1 MISLKKASGIA
12 ARCLPAA
19 CLLAACLLTTCDIFN
34 KPIEPFLDS
43 QTGEVRVLDL
53 SGSSSVVISS
63 SGDLILIPPASE
75 EPESIITVNL
85 ENSQGY
91 NLRAAL
97 NLTQPLPAGLVVTV
111 DDPNEQNQIMIHIT
125 GAGMGHLYN
134 LVLDIRIDG
143 MKRIFDA
150 LIIPPI
156 FCRPA
161 STEQPFV
168 TESSMAI
175 IDFFLI
181 SGGTAYRG
189 EVNEDEK
196 TVAVTVPAGTD
207 RTNMLPYIIHS
218 GISTD
223 PVWGT
228 LTNFSAPKTYKVKAM
243 NGSTFQQYTVTVS
256 EGAAPPASGDK
267 AITAFNVSETPI
279 GQKYWGNIDE
289 PNHTVV
295 VTVPS
300 SVTTTALSNM
310 TAAVS
315 YIGASIASD
324 LGPQP
329 DDPTLP
335 TVTFTGVNFS
345 TSSRRFT
352 VKAADDSPQDY
363 TVTVFKEGTPPPAPT
378 PPPSSTY
385 VAFRPAAFTG
395 ARDDGYYIS
404 LSAAV
409 IAATTGT
416 NGNDPANPDT
426 IILIADDSINST
438 STITIPANKH
448 IRLTSSDPQTI
459 TRDGNG
465 FGSLITVAATGS
477 LELGGNLVIDG
488 GAANTPS
495 LTATAALITVNGTLK
510 MGGSV
515 TLRNNNNTSGRIVS
529 AGGVSITGGPDATGS
544 GAGTGLGGY
553 GDYSDYGGY
562 GGGVYVNGGTFTM
575 SGGSISGNH
584 VTITFTLNGYVSGN
598 GNVDI
603 NGKAATYTV
612 LSTNNGGGGVYM
624 RGGTFTMSNGTIE
637 NNAVIIPGITNT
649 DTLTNYS
656 GGTILISGT
665 GGGGVYV
672 HNGGIFTMSDGTIN
686 DNSANNGGGVYIT
699 GAASPNTSYFTKS
712 GGTIGTGNTVPNNT
726 YFPKVLK
733 GFGSVLQTG
742 TTAPPWDNISGQDHI
757 GTLKVDGTSATGFA
771 NPPSS

>member
-53 SGSSSVVISS
+53 SGSSSVQISS

-97 NLTQPLPAGLVVTV
+97 NLRQPLPGGLEIITV

-300 SVTTTALSNM
+300 SVSLSNM
-310 TAAVS
+310 TATVS

-324 LGPQP
+324 QGTRLT
-329 DDPTLP
+329 DPTLP

-345 TSSRRFT
+345 TSSQIFT

-378 PPPSSTY
+378 PPTGSPY

-395 ARDDGYYIS
+395 AGDDGYYTS

-416 NGNDPANPDT
+416 NGNDPANPDV
-426 IILIADDSINST
+426 IILIADDSIG
-438 STITIPANKH
+438 STITIPVNKH
-448 IRLTSSDPQTI
+448 IRLTPSTPWTI
-459 TRDGNG
+459 TRAANG
-465 FGSLITVAATGS
+465 FGGSLFTVADDGS
-477 LELGGNLVIDG
+477 LELGGDLVIDG

-515 TLRNNNNTSGRIVS
+515 TLRNNNNTSGSIANNSS
-529 AGGVSITGGPDATGS
+529 ASISGGSDVTGS
-544 GAGTGLGGY
+544 GGGTG
-553 GDYSDYGGY
+553 SGGY

-584 VTITFTLNGYVSGN
+584 VTITFTLNGTVDGN
-598 GNVDI
+598 GDVDV
-603 NGKAATYTV
+603 NGNAATYTV

-624 RGGTFTMSNGTIE
+624 NGGTFTMSNGTIE
-637 NNAVIIPGITNT
+637 NNAVVIPGITNA
-649 DTLTNYS
+649 DPLTGYT

-672 HNGGIFTMSDGTIN
+672 YNGGRFTMNGGTIN
-686 DNSANNGGGVYIT
+686 SNSANNGGGVYIT
-699 GAASPNTSYFTKS
+699 GAASPDISYFSKS
-712 GGTIGTGNTVPNNT
+712 GGIIGTGNTVPNDT
-726 YFPKVLK
+726 VGTKVFN
-733 GFGSVLQTG
+733 GFGSVLHSPFLPPPLS
-742 TTAPPWDNISGQDHI
+742 TTSWSNISGQGHI
-757 GTLKVDGTSATGFA
+757 GTLKVNGTTATGFEA
-771 NPPSS
+771 P